1 MHVEKYD
8 KLCYTESEKRDNMLL
23 KIVSFIASIILM
35 FTPSV
40 AVPEKSNVLVETL
53 HNISESRTAD
63 EINGANG
70 TRFYIQR
77 PKADKLNEIN
87 ASDFG
92 LSEDNADNFE
102 AFQSALNYCSQHP
115 QTKLVID
122 KGTYYFRSLNGLD
135 ANNCTDLLIEGS
147 DATFVFS
154 STGYKFFIRNS
165 NCVEIRN
172 LNFDWNWAES
182 PLASVITVQNS
193 NPDTNTVD
201 LVFRN
206 AEYCN
211 ESNRLMAI
219 TQCDPETYTFG
230 AKSSSKE
237 NYLYQ
242 DATAIVSVQKIST
255 NTLRIIHNGCIDNF
269 ENGETYILRHYV
281 YDGTIFNLRDY
292 SKNLTFDN
300 VNIYGSPGMA
310 YICEGNCSHF
320 QIINSFVGVNPEYK
334 NSRCVSLTADAIHI
348 VNTNG
353 YFNISGCDISGMG
366 DDAVNVHDGL
376 GYVSAVNGNT
386 LTLIA
391 SAMRLEA
398 GDTLAFKNNKF
409 ENTDITAKIVS
420 VKVLEGIAKEVIV
433 ESVSESVTAGWTA
446 YSTEC
451 NSSNYVVRNN
461 YFHENR
467 ARGLLLQS
475 SNGLCENNRFYK
487 TMAQAI
493 KIVMDIEPTLW
504 QEGTGVDNLIIRN
517 NTFEKCNFSDW
528 GSVIEIGTN
537 IAGKSAETA
546 VFTNIEITS
555 NTFKDIPSMLMRA
568 NNVNGLIFSRN
579 TVDIGGIFDKVNLQG
594 KNYFGK
600 YCNNVGYSDNKYI
613 DGGFLDN
620 KKTAQ
625 AESISVWAEVNSQ
638 L

>member
-1 MHVEKYD
+1 
-8 KLCYTESEKRDNMLL
+8 MLL
-23 KIVSFIASIILM
+23 KIVSFIASVILI

-40 AVPEKSNVLVETL
+40 ALPKKNNVLVETL
-53 HNISESRTAD
+53 GKLSESRTAD
-63 EINGANG
+63 EINGASG
-70 TRFYIQR
+70 TRFFIQR
-77 PKADKLNEIN
+77 PKADKLNEVN
-87 ASDFG
+87 AADFG
-92 LSEDNADNFE
+92 LSENNADNFE
-102 AFQSALNYCSQHP
+102 AFQNALNYCSQHP
-115 QTKLVID
+115 QTKLVIN

-147 DATFVFS
+147 GATFIFS

-165 NCVEIRN
+165 DCVEIRN

-182 PLASVITVQNS
+182 PLASVVTVQNS
-193 NPDTNTVD
+193 NPDADTVD

-206 AEYCN
+206 AEHCKEN
-211 ESNRLMAI
+211 LRLAAI
-219 TQCDPETYTFG
+219 TQCDPETFTFG
-230 AKSSSKE
+230 SKYSSRE

-242 DATAIVSVQKIST
+242 DANSVKSVQKISN
-255 NTLRIIHNGCIDNF
+255 NTLRVTHNGCLDDY

-281 YDGTIFNLRDY
+281 YDGTVFNIRDY
-292 SKNLTFDN
+292 SKNITFDKI
-300 VNIYGSPGMA
+300 NIYGSSGMA

-320 QIINSFVGVNPEYK
+320 QIINNFIGVNHEHQD
-334 NSRCVSLTADAIHI
+334 SRCVSLTADAIHI

-353 YFNISGCDISGMG
+353 CFNISGCDISGMG

-376 GYVSAVNGNT
+376 GYVSAINGNT
-386 LTLIA
+386 LTVIA

-398 GDTLAFKNNKF
+398 GDTLAFKNEKF
-409 ENTDITAKIVS
+409 ENTDSTAKIVS
-420 VKVLEGIAKEVIV
+420 VKDLDWITKEIVV
-433 ESVSESVTAGWTA
+433 ESLPESVKEDWTA
-446 YSTEC
+446 YNTEC
-451 NSSNYVVRNN
+451 SSGNYVIRNN

-493 KIVMDIEPTLW
+493 KVVMDIEPTLW

-555 NTFKDIPSMLMRA
+555 NTFKDIPSSLMRV
-568 NNVNGLIFSRN
+568 NNINGFVFSKN
-579 TVDIGGIFDKVNLQG
+579 TVDIGGYFDK
-594 KNYFGK
+594 
-600 YCNNVGYSDNKYI
+600 NNVQGRIRMAEHCSNVTYSDNSFVN
-613 DGGFLDN
+613 GGFLDA
-620 KKTAQ
+620 KKIIQ